1 MTKMKK
7 RNLKKVTAIVLT
19 LAMVLSASGV
29 FAMLTPPEETGLIK
43 SDNYEGTSATIN
55 FGTIKTL
62 SDGNNVIQVPQTNA
76 WKSTDVTAYNSTP
89 VDVVISFDAMAAQ
102 TTSAFQMFLRRN
114 AVNSMNN
121 SQYCDF
127 AGIEFSDDGTIRR
140 NADGAGAL
148 NTAYGVELGTYEA
161 NKWYSIDLV
170 VRGVAAT
177 DYKTTVEYYINGV
190 LVDTLDASA
199 FANQVDGKGLKYQ
212 SNATVTKIFVG
223 SDAGTTESPV
233 EGNMYF
239 DNVKIYEADKDSKY
253 YAYADTS
260 TGKIDVEFSETPA
273 GSMESAVIK
282 ANDGTEIESAI
293 SYQGR
298 YMTVTYDEAALN
310 PGEEYALVLPD
321 TMSVTGKKL
330 ANNAVVFTTPGEAI
344 GDVRYIAEYD
354 FDDWTD
360 ADAALAA
367 INASY
372 GGSYSLIPSMLVAD
386 KSGTG
391 KALQFGYL
399 GVGYSEGTH
408 LTAFKN
414 GTSSAYQY
422 DKVLGLS
429 EFITELDMKAPE
441 AGQVTA
447 MSYVFAAGKKAASF
461 IIDANGYFTA
471 STNLNES
478 NNVTY
483 QWNGVVIADGTYKDG
498 FSEATHKVY
507 KTTPGQ
513 WYNVK
518 VGITPESGR
527 VRYYL
532 DNMLLAEYVNPAIA
546 SASGA
551 KVTELRIAAN
561 DFGADTVTHYT
572 AIDNLKF
579 GWSLGNTEVENT
591 EGITFEAKDTNTS
604 TGAWGMT
611 NKTVNLFDLTDDAE
625 EAKLGSGA
633 VVLSG
638 DITLDTVDNNI
649 MVYVNNPA
657 GQLLTTICVLD
668 NGDAAIPSAATNT
681 PGVENGA
688 GEGIYGFT
696 DTAEVTGVFKA
707 GKATNVSVYI
717 DEGRDNLYVFLNG
730 FFVKKLSVT
739 GLQAYTVESGGYKL
753 LDTDK
758 NGTVDDDEL
767 TPARL
772 GVRMLDGTNNAGNI
786 SIKNV
791 KLMRT
796 VKAPKIES
804 IRLNSQDDEFS
815 IHSADISYMLTNI
828 DVNYGANVSAV
839 PQVTL
844 ARTDSEEAVNVG
856 IGAVTYSD
864 STVNIPI
871 TDSYLNNGTYTL
883 TVDDEKFSFVVNCEL
898 SVVINDFSVVD
909 ANGDRHEKFTAN
921 TPYYATASLYNPTS
935 AEESVTLILAT
946 YKDRILEDVKFVKAT
961 LSAGGTLNI
970 NKDASDAV
978 SLTTSENT
986 TEVCAFLWS
995 DFENAIPYATRIELL
1010 K

>member
-1 MTKMKK
+1 MKK
-7 RNLKKVTAIVLT
+7 RNFKKVVAFVLT

-43 SDNYEGTSATIN
+43 SDNYEGSSVTIN
-55 FGTIKTL
+55 FGTKTTL
-62 SDGNNVIQVPQTNA
+62 SDGNNVIAANQTQGG
-76 WKSTDVTAYNSTP
+76 WKNTTVAANTDTP

-102 TTSAFQMFLRRN
+102 TTDAFQMFLRRTAADSTKN
-114 AVNSMNN
+114 IGSV
-121 SQYCDF
+121 DF
-127 AGIEFSDDGTIRR
+127 AGIEFSNDGTIRR
-140 NADGAGAL
+140 NADGVGAL
-148 NTAYGVELGTYEA
+148 NSVYGVQLATYEA

-170 VRGVAAT
+170 VRGVAAK

-199 FANQVDGKGLKYQ
+199 FGDFTHATTGLKYQ
-212 SNATVTKIFVG
+212 SDAPVTTVFAGT
-223 SDAGTTESPV
+223 DAGAT
-233 EGNMYF
+233 GNMYF
-239 DNVKIYEADKDSKY
+239 DNIKIYKADADSKY
-253 YAYADTS
+253 YAYADAS

-273 GSMESAVIK
+273 GSMNSAVIK
-282 ANDGTEIESAI
+282 ANDGTEIATTVSH
-293 SYQGR
+293 QGR
-298 YMTVTYDEAALN
+298 YMTVTYDELALN
-310 PGEEYALVLPD
+310 QGEEYALVLPD
-321 TMSVTGKKL
+321 TMSVTGKEL

-344 GDVRYIAEYD
+344 VEVRYVAEYD

-360 ADAALAA
+360 ADASLTAIGAA
-367 INASY
+367 Y
-372 GGSYSLIPSMLVAD
+372 GGSYELIPSTLVAD

-391 KALQFGYL
+391 KALQLGYL
-399 GVGYSEGTH
+399 GVGYTEGTN
-408 LTAFKN
+408 LTGFKN

-422 DKVLGLS
+422 DKVSGLS

-447 MSYVFAAGKKAASF
+447 TNYVFAAGKKAALF

-471 STNLNES
+471 STHLSSS
-478 NNVTY
+478 NNVQY
-483 QWNGVVIADGTYKDG
+483 KWDGVVKADGTYKDG
-498 FSEATHKVY
+498 FSEATHRVY

-532 DNMLLAEYVNPAIA
+532 DNKLLAEYVNPAIA
-546 SASGA
+546 STSGA

-579 GWSLGNTEVENT
+579 GWSLGDTEVENAT
-591 EGITFEAKDTNTS
+591 GKTFEAKDTNST

-611 NKTVNLFDLTDDAE
+611 NQYVNLFDLTDDTE

-633 VVLSG
+633 LVLSG

-649 MVYVNNPA
+649 MVFVTNP
-657 GQLLTTICVLD
+657 GNQLLTTIHVLD
-668 NGDAAIPSAATNT
+668 NGDVAIPSTATNT
-681 PGVENGA
+681 TGVANGA
-688 GEGIYGFT
+688 GDGIYGFT
-696 DTAEVTGVFKA
+696 TTAEVTGVFKA

-717 DEGRDNLYVFLNG
+717 DEGRDYLYVFLNG
-730 FFVKKLSVT
+730 LFAKKLSVT
-739 GLQAYTVESGGYKL
+739 NLQAYTVESGGYKL

-758 NGTVDDDEL
+758 NGTVDDSEL

-772 GVRMLDGTNNAGNI
+772 GVRMLDGTNNAGKI
-786 SIKNV
+786 YIKNI

-815 IHSADISYMLTNI
+815 IHSADISYMLTSI
-828 DVNYGANVSAV
+828 DVNYDANVSAV

-844 ARTDSEEAVNVG
+844 TRAASAGDVNVG
-856 IGAVTYSD
+856 LGTATYSG
-864 STVNIPI
+864 STVNVPI
-871 TDSYLNNGTYTL
+871 TDTYLPNGTYTL
-883 TVDDEKFSFVVNCEL
+883 TVGDEKFSFVVNCEL
-898 SVVINDFSVVD
+898 SIVINDFSVVD
-909 ANGDRHEKFTAN
+909 ANGVEPEKFAAN
-921 TPYYATASLYNPTS
+921 TPYYATASLYNPT
-935 AEESVTLILAT
+935 AEEKSVTLILAT
-946 YKDRILEDVKFVKAT
+946 YTDRILENVDFVKAT
-961 LSAGGTLNI
+961 LSAGGTLDI
-970 NKDASDAV
+970 DKDASDAV
-978 SLTTSENT
+978 TLTTSENT

-995 DFENAIPYATRIELL
+995 DFENAIPYVARIELL